1 MSIQKKITILFIGSL
16 IMMGFI
22 AFWVEKNSLQKVL
35 TIQKNSYLS
44 DAKELFVYLADGQ
57 QSNLDAR
64 LKELGLQRVADGK
77 VVQNAQSVLTQP
89 HTFGILKILK
99 SSDQYYLYIR
109 YFNQNLLLYD
119 TAQQENTNERY
130 VTRLLVLLDVVLMI
144 VIYLVILKMLSPLKN
159 ISRSMRK
166 FSGGDL
172 HIRTDIRSKDEIGEV
187 SESFN
192 AMAEKL
198 ERAIKAR
205 EELLRDVGHELR
217 TPIAKGKFALE
228 GIDDSKE
235 KKVLAQALKDLDELT
250 TQILQMQMLENTDA
264 LKIEQFKS
272 TDLDS
277 RSAW

>member
-109 YFNQNLLLYD
+109 YFNQKLLLYD